1 MLVRK
6 HFKSFADGV
15 ELGKEHAHLV
25 RVLQGVVL
33 EGVFLEAVK
42 KNELARL
49 KGQLLSYYLRDV
61 HLEFI
66 RTPFQF

>member
-1 MLVRK
+1 MVLNLGRNMRIWLGF
-6 HFKSFADGV
+6 FKGWYLRAY
-15 ELGKEHAHLV
+15 
-25 RVLQGVVL
+25 
-33 EGVFLEAVK
+33 FLK
-42 KNELARL
+42 LFKQNGLARL